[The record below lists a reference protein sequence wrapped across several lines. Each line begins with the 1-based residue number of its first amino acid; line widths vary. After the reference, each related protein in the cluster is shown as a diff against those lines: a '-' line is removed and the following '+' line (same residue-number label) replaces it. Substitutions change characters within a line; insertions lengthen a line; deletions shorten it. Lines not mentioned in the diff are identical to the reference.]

1 MSKYKSQNQDVG
13 QAFEPR
19 RGSTLLERHT
29 DFAGKFKKLLMRLS
43 ALCYSQQEDNRTRQ
57 INQKR
62 RITETGQAFEPRRG
76 STLLERF
83 SGFCGEM

>member
-1 MSKYKSQNQDVG
+1 
-13 QAFEPR
+13 
-19 RGSTLLERHT
+19 
-29 DFAGKFKKLLMRLS
+29 MRLS

-62 RITETGQAFEPRRG
+62 RITETGQAFEPRSS

-83 SGFCGEM
+83 SGFCGEMQQNVWYDYPTYHNNFFFDIIALR

>member
-1 MSKYKSQNQDVG
+1 
-13 QAFEPR
+13 
-19 RGSTLLERHT
+19 
-29 DFAGKFKKLLMRLS
+29 MRLS